1 MQPLHRGILYLFYL
15 DEIHEYDL
23 DVGDLVTGERLF
35 PGIIFGF
42 VKISIVG
49 IDIWLISFHEMV
61 TINIWNCSKYNN
73 SRFSS
78 TFQAVSYFTGRGD
91 WRSLVLLCLRAN
103 PGLHINKHPELEI
116 EDWMIF
122 NI

>member
-35 PGIIFGF
+35 PEIIFGF

-49 IDIWLISFHEMV
+49 IDI
-61 TINIWNCSKYNN
+61 
-73 SRFSS
+73 
-78 TFQAVSYFTGRGD
+78 
-91 WRSLVLLCLRAN
+91 
-103 PGLHINKHPELEI
+103 
-116 EDWMIF
+116 
-122 NI
+122 